1 MHQQYQTCCP
11 PSSTGAKNTS
21 PYCVSLGNKLVAA
34 TNNQYNN
41 VNGYSY
47 NAATFPAQAQ
57 PPGPKKPFYQFWG
70 GKKTK
75 MRRNK
80 KQRYSKK
87 YRK

>member
-1 MHQQYQTCCP
+1 MQQQYQTCCP

-47 NAATFPAQAQ
+47 NAATIPSQAPA
-57 PPGPKKPFYQFWG
+57 PKKPFYQFWG